1 MSTRISTTL
10 ADDMMSKLN
19 KFSKE
24 TGASRG
30 AIIQIALLDYFKQ
43 REALEMLPEIM
54 QKIDKLEKLQTK
66 NED

>member
-10 ADDMMSKLN
+10 ADDMMAKLN